1 MPLILH
7 PADERIRIKTDY
19 MEMIQTFNPESV
31 MPELS
36 YFGILTSLTEV
47 TMFAGSSKKEMERL
61 KNTETVTVVLEG
73 KTEFFD
79 SSGNTGIFGSDEV
92 QAVSS
97 GSGIYFGRHNYSESD
112 LLRFLE
118 FQILPN
124 QINLSPS
131 VNKKAF
137 NISERNNQFQL
148 IAAPSGT
155 PEAVQINQ
163 NAFVFAGKF
172 NKAIPVQYA
181 SQDSENGI
189 YIFMISGEAII
200 GGITIRQGDGLG
212 ISEYDKIEILPQTEI
227 EILVIEVP
235 MI

>member
-19 MEMIQTFNPESV
+19 SEMVQTFNPESV

-36 YFGILTSLTEV
+36 YFGILTSLAEV
-47 TMFAGSSKKEMERL
+47 TMFPGSGKKEMERL
-61 KNTETVTVVLEG
+61 KNAETVTIVLEG

-79 SSGNTGIFGSDEV
+79 SSGNTGIFGNDEV
-92 QAVSS
+92 QVVSS
-97 GSGIYFGRHNYSESD
+97 GSGIYVGKHNYSENES
-112 LLRFLE
+112 LRFIE

-124 QINLSPS
+124 EINLLPS

-137 NISERNNQFQL
+137 NTSLRHNKFQL
-148 IAAPSGT
+148 LAAPVGSAET
-155 PEAVQINQ
+155 AQINQ
-163 NAFVFAGKF
+163 NAFVFSGKF
-172 NKAIPVQYA
+172 SKENPVQYA
-181 SQDSENGI
+181 SQDSENGM
-189 YIFMISGEAII
+189 YFFMISGEATI
-200 GGITIRQGDGLG
+200 GGITIKTGDGLG
-212 ISEYDKIEILPQTEI
+212 VSEYDKVEILPQTEI